1 MIPAKQYAQVAEALE
16 AFLAVRLD
24 GVSVQIGDNIHY
36 HGTNVVVTCPAFADW
51 LPEQRFHHIV
61 RAIPADFY
69 ERYLRKG
76 VVWFELAPGES
87 AAAYMKMPR
96 SEDIAADEERI
107 GRRLRTIDFFNRIRT
122 ALASHPQNASADDFI
137 MSKRLLE
144 ESGLDAGDVTLACL
158 FLLRQGAFCDAQ
170 VLADV
175 APKMAAGPAK

>member
-1 MIPAKQYAQVAEALE
+1 MIPLKQHAQVAEALE
-16 AFLAVRLD
+16 EHLAERFD
-24 GVSVQIGDNIHY
+24 GVSVRIGDGIHY
-36 HGTNVVVTCPAFADW
+36 QGTNVVVTCPAFAGW

-69 ERYLRKG
+69 ERYLRQG

-96 SEDIAADEERI
+96 SEDIEDDEVAIARK
-107 GRRLRTIDFFNRIRT
+107 LKAIDFFNRIQKSLGARPDS
-122 ALASHPQNASADDFI
+122 ASPDDFI

-144 ESGLDAGDVTLACL
+144 ESGFDAKDVTLACL
-158 FLLRQGAFCDAQ
+158 FLIRHGAYCDAQ

-175 APKMAAGPAK
+175 VPKMAADHA